1 MPVHPIFEP
10 CMETWTSF
18 SARLGVSCPVFSFD
32 VDFFDWWKKQL
43 PMIEDF
49 PYVGMDFQGSTN
61 LVLPQGAQWDAS
73 GGTLKNMTS

>member
-1 MPVHPIFEP
+1 LNHAWRNGP
-10 CMETWTSF
+10 SF
-18 SARLGVSCPVFSFD
+18 LARLGVGHLVFSFD

-49 PYVGMDFQGSTN
+49 PYAGMDFWGSTD

-73 GGTLKNMTS
+73 GESLKNMTS